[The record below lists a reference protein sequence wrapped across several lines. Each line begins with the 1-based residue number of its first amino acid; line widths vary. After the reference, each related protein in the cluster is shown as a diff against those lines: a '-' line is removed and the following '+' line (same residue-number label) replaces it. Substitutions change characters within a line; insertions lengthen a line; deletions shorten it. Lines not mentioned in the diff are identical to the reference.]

1 MKNPFSKIVD
11 SATAVL
17 GVGRDIID
25 TLFTNDEERAE
36 AKRKLAAA
44 LQEGQ
49 LKQAELRLDELKAN
63 ASDRADARTMYRRTR
78 SWVVPTLAMAFTL
91 GFFAVIFWVLF
102 YGVPDG
108 QSQVTWMLVGTLQTA
123 TITILTFFFGRTDSD
138 DQRAAHMPVDG
149 PQSAPQNA
157 SQGGSSRKGGGLPTL
172 RNPTKGLVRPT
183 KLKAAPLADTDTPKK

>member
-138 DQRAAHMPVDG
+138 DQKAAHMPVDG
-149 PQSAPQNA
+149 PQSARVPTESLA
-157 SQGGSSRKGGGLPTL
+157 GGSGLPTL
-172 RNPTKGLVRPT
+172 QNPTKGLVRPT
-183 KLKAAPLADTDTPKK
+183 KLKTAPLASIDRPSSDG